1 MNLRVLNKILSI
13 SIILL
18 NLYFLPL
25 TIKQIYFGGGPMG
38 YGLLII
44 PFTITINLFL
54 ISAFYSL
61 KKTNEKN
68 IRLIVINL
76 IGLVLGITLFTF
88 FIKA

>member
-1 MNLRVLNKILSI
+1 MNLRILNKIISI

-18 NLYFLPL
+18 NIYFLPM
-25 TIKQIYFGGGPMG
+25 TIKQIYLSGGPMG

-44 PFTITINLFL
+44 PFTLTINLFL
-54 ISAFYSL
+54 ISSFYSL

-68 IRLIVINL
+68 ITLIVINS

-88 FIKA
+88 IIKA

>member
-1 MNLRVLNKILSI
+1 MNLRILNKIISI

-18 NLYFLPL
+18 NIYFLPM
-25 TIKQIYFGGGPMG
+25 TIKQIYLSGGPMG

-44 PFTITINLFL
+44 PFTLTINLFL

-68 IRLIVINL
+68 ITLIVINS

-88 FIKA
+88 IIKA

>member
-1 MNLRVLNKILSI
+1 MNLSVLNKIISF

-25 TIKQIYFGGGPMG
+25 TIKQIYLGGGPMG

-44 PFTITINLFL
+44 PFTLTINLFL

-68 IRLIVINL
+68 ITLIIINF
-76 IGLVLGITLFTF
+76 IGLILGILLFT
-88 FIKA
+88 I